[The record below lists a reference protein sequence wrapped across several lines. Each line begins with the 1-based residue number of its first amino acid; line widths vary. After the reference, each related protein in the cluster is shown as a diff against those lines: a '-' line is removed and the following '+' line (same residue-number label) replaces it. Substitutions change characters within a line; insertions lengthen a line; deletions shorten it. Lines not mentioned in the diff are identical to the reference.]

1 MGSQLR
7 RADEGVKRFLPDAS
21 CDPARG
27 LDRRPGRTLL
37 AAIVVLL
44 VLSGPASAAA
54 VSVAASGAEP
64 PGWAPNVCVLSLRG
78 TPQSLNPSTASANR
92 LRERHRPAG
101 PPQATPQSAA
111 VALNTAT
118 PPGPGLSRNAG
129 SATRLCD
136 SRRDPGC
143 HSRSFSRSWGGRDPD
158 WCGLAPFDCRS
169 VALSPGG
176 CESR

>member
-27 LDRRPGRTLL
+27 LDRRPRRTLL

-64 PGWAPNVCVLSLRG
+64 LGWAPTAELRYGDRGRAVASLQRRLVTLGYLERGWIDGIFGKETWDAVVALQGWEQIHRDGDVCVLSLSA
-78 TPQSLNPSTASANR
+78 TPQSLNPLNRERKPAPGTAS
-92 LRERHRPAG
+92 RPAG
-101 PPQATPQSAA
+101 PP
-111 VALNTAT
+111 
-118 PPGPGLSRNAG
+118 
-129 SATRLCD
+129 
-136 SRRDPGC
+136 
-143 HSRSFSRSWGGRDPD
+143 
-158 WCGLAPFDCRS
+158 
-169 VALSPGG
+169 
-176 CESR
+176 